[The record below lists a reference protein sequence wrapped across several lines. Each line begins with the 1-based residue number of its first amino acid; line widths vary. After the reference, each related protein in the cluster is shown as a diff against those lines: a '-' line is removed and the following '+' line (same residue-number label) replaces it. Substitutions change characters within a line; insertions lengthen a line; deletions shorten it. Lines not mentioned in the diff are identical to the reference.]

1 MRETKPRGRPPRSLS
16 DREEEKARIAAV
28 AGHLFQGEG
37 VSAISMR
44 RLAKE
49 AGLTP
54 KTLYAYFADKRAILQ
69 QIWSG
74 FFVELFD
81 EIDAIAQ
88 SDRSPTTRLRSACLC
103 YLTYWV
109 SQPDR
114 YRMVFMS
121 DGVSQSD
128 VSVFMEASPILAR
141 YAVFGDLLAAASEAA
156 PSEARPLRLNA
167 LICALNGIAHN
178 SVTISDYDWGAPD
191 ALLDVFLPALIP
203 A

>member
-1 MRETKPRGRPPRSLS
+1 MSERKRRGRPPRPAS
-16 DREEEKARIAAV
+16 EVEQEKARIAAV
-28 AGHLFQGEG
+28 AGHLFHNEG
-37 VSAISMR
+37 VPAISMR

-49 AGLTP
+49 AGVTP

-69 QIWSG
+69 QIWNG

-81 EIDAIAQ
+81 DIDVVAQ
-88 SDRSPTTRLRSACLC
+88 SELSPTALLRSACLC

-128 VSVFMEASPILAR
+128 VSVFMEASPVIAR
-141 YAVFGDLLAAASEAA
+141 YAVFGDLLASASRKEDSEAT
-156 PSEARPLRLNA
+156 PLQLNA

-178 SVTISDYDWGAPD
+178 SVTISDYDWGAPE
-191 ALLDVFLPALIP
+191 ALLDILLPALI
-203 A
+203 AA